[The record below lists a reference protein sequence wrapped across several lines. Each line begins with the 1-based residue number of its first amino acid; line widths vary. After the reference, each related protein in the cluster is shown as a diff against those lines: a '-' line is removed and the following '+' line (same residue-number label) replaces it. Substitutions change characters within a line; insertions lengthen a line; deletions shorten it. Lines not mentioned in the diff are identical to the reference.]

1 VQQPLQ
7 LIVEG
12 YSGPVQFRLFSING
26 VSVAEQV
33 VAAGTTE
40 SIDLSALPRGVY
52 VIELRPSDSKSAAVR
67 QRIVI
72 Q

>member
-1 VQQPLQ
+1 M
-7 LIVEG
+7 VEG
-12 YSGPVQFRLFSING
+12 YSGPVQFRLLSISG

-33 VAAGTTE
+33 VVAGTME
-40 SIDLSALPRGVY
+40 SIDLPALPRGVY
-52 VIELRPSDSKSAAVR
+52 VIELRPSDNKGAAVR